1 MTRERETAGER
12 LKIFLKILEKR
23 DEVEKKRKRNVKV
36 KIVYR

>member
-1 MTRERETAGER
+1 MTRERGTAGER
-12 LKIFLKILEKR
+12 LKIFSKILEKR